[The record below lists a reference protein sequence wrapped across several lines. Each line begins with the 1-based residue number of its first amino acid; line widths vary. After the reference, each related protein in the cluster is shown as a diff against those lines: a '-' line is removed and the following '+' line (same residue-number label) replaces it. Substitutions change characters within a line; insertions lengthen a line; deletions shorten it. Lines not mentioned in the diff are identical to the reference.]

1 MSSLTTFNSPARS
14 AGIRSTAGETMR
26 HGAHHGA
33 QKSTKTGTEA
43 TISVSKL
50 SASASTTHGSA
61 WWQTLQRGT
70 PVGCERMRLRV
81 PQLGHVTIG
90 VSATARPRIRYQ
102 AAYGADDGLRRG
114 DGGAHQQLECHH
126 QHAHPDQQQAL
137 EHEMDGERGRR
148 PSPGLRGRD
157 GADRRPAVPPTWGAG
172 LRPPSP
178 AALAAVR
185 YPA

>member
-14 AGIRSTAGETMR
+14 AAIRSTAGETMR

-70 PVGCERMRLRV
+70 PVVKIRMRLRV
-81 PQLGHVTIG
+81 PQLGQVTIG
-90 VSATARPRIRYQ
+90 EQATARPRTRYQ
-102 AAYGADDGLRRG
+102 ASYSADDGLRRD
-114 DGGAHQQLECHH
+114 DGHAPEQLGSLS
-126 QHAHPDQQQAL
+126 Q
-137 EHEMDGERGRR
+137 
-148 PSPGLRGRD
+148 
-157 GADRRPAVPPTWGAG
+157 
-172 LRPPSP
+172 
-178 AALAAVR
+178 
-185 YPA
+185 